1 MAYTCHDVTMEP
13 RTWWCKNSLILVIY
27 GGGDYSSVGLL
38 SASHADSPGSNSSGC
53 LTQATPFERG
63 RLSAHISHIVTVSL
77 TDRHDRFNKLF
88 F

>member
-38 SASHADSPGSNSSGC
+38 PASHADSASSNPGVGFTHVTAMSG
-53 LTQATPFERG
+53 ER
-63 RLSAHISHIVTVSL
+63 LPVLKSYSTS
-77 TDRHDRFNKLF
+77 
-88 F
+88 